1 MCCLVHDVGCLE
13 CGMANDST
21 ARISVMWYND
31 GQLPVVWLF
40 GSWLYGQCLS
50 ENSQVDENGTHVCRV
65 MAQ

>member
-1 MCCLVHDVGCLE
+1 MWD
-13 CGMANDST
+13 ANDSM
-21 ARISVMWYND
+21 ARISVMWYNG